1 MAIDD
6 SNRVVNLLS
15 VVGQVAWSAALKGS
29 GLERQIDSRGRIII
43 EDEKEIT
50 YISLCW
56 DRIDET
62 FYVDV
67 EKEPNGDYP
76 WDETNTYDQKKHRVF
91 PPFVSG
97 APTVAAQ
104 LQKVRES
111 FRPTEIS
118 TTNGI
123 TPEFVDLNT
132 LTVTFDAPVISVSL
146 LPRYARLVKDDTGD
160 IIPATEITYDDLKV
174 TDVTINFFSNADYS
188 TTYTLYLDRVMNL
201 DKQIFSFT
209 ASVTTGS
216 APPACGLITGITFE
230 AYGSGAQTLTPL
242 SAASYAATHSNN
254 QFIYY
259 QSALSW
265 EEFNNLE
272 ENLFYPISI
281 PDGITHPSSVI
292 AYYKEGSF
300 LLNDSAWI
308 VAVVGSEDVYS
319 AEYVLYSLD
328 ELLGYKQLTPAGS
341 TTTSCGTTNWG
352 GDWGLDSIQQFA
364 ITRA

>member
-6 SNRVVNLLS
+6 SNRVVNILS
-15 VVGQVAWSAALKGS
+15 IVGQMAWTEAFIGS
-29 GLERQIDSRGRIII
+29 GIERQIDRNGRIII

-67 EKEPNGDYP
+67 EKESNGSG

-104 LQKVRES
+104 LQKSRES

-132 LTVTFDAPVISVSL
+132 LSVTFDAPVISVSL
-146 LPRYARLVKDDTGD
+146 TPRYARLVNDATGA
-160 IIPATEITYDDLKV
+160 IIYASEITYDDLRV
-174 TDVTINFFSNADYS
+174 TNATINFFSNTSYS

-209 ASVTTGS
+209 ASVTTV
-216 APPACGLITGITFE
+216 APPPACGLITGITFE

-259 QSALSW
+259 QTALSW
-265 EEFNNLE
+265 ADFNQLE

-281 PDGITHPSSVI
+281 PDGVTHPTSVI

-308 VAVVGSEDVYS
+308 VGIVGSEDVYS

-341 TTTSCGTTNWG
+341 TTTSCGTTDWG
-352 GDWGLDSIQQFA
+352 GDWGGTIQQFA

>member
-6 SNRVVNLLS
+6 SNRVVNILS
-15 VVGQVAWSAALKGS
+15 IVGQMASSEAFIGS
-29 GLERQIDSRGRIII
+29 GIERQIDRNGRIII
-43 EDEKEIT
+43 RDEKEIT

-67 EKEPNGDYP
+67 EKEPNGLD

-104 LQKVRES
+104 LQKSRES

-132 LTVTFDAPVISVSL
+132 LSVTFDAPVISVSL
-146 LPRYARLVKDDTGD
+146 LPRYARLVNDATGA
-160 IIPATEITYDDLKV
+160 IIYASEITYDDLKV
-174 TDVTINFFSNADYS
+174 TDATINFFSNTSYS

-259 QSALSW
+259 QTALSW
-265 EEFNNLE
+265 EDFNQLE

-281 PDGITHPSSVI
+281 PDGVTHPTSVI

-308 VAVVGSEDVYS
+308 VAVIGSEDVYS

-341 TTTSCGTTNWG
+341 TTTSCGTTDWG
-352 GDWGLDSIQQFA
+352 GDWGGTIQQFA

>member
-6 SNRVVNLLS
+6 SNRVVNILS
-15 VVGQVAWSAALKGS
+15 IVGQMAWTEAFIGS
-29 GLERQIDSRGRIII
+29 GIERQIDRNGRIII

-67 EKEPNGDYP
+67 EKESNGSG

-104 LQKVRES
+104 LQKSRES

-132 LTVTFDAPVISVSL
+132 LSVTFDAPVISVSL
-146 LPRYARLVKDDTGD
+146 TPRYARLVNDATGA
-160 IIPATEITYDDLKV
+160 IIYASEITYDDLRV
-174 TDVTINFFSNADYS
+174 TNATINFFSNTSYS

-259 QSALSW
+259 QTALSW
-265 EEFNNLE
+265 EDFNDLE
-272 ENLFYPISI
+272 ENLFYPISV
-281 PDGITHPSSVI
+281 PDGITHPTSVI

-308 VAVVGSEDVYS
+308 VGIVGSEDVYS

-341 TTTSCGTTNWG
+341 TTTSCGTTDWG
-352 GDWGLDSIQQFA
+352 GDWGGTIQQFA